1 MSERT
6 TLDETSRSR
15 RTLTASPAMR
25 ARLGLVEAPPD
36 ETAATVEAISVT
48 TEEKAERRAAVREV
62 ETLLRERW
70 PVVFCVPRVPLA
82 IGIHKQVLEAAGGD
96 INPVALGRFMRWWVR
111 CPDYLDAVAHGEVRR
126 NLDGSPAGEP
136 DEPQR
141 REAARQVYGPRAEAV
156 LARIA
161 ARRAAEAEAAP

>member
-6 TLDETSRSR
+6 TLDEASRSR
-15 RTLTASPAMR
+15 RTLTASPTMR

-70 PVVFCVPRVPLA
+70 PVVFWR
-82 IGIHKQVLEAAGGD
+82 AAGAVGD
-96 INPVALGRFMRWWVR
+96 RDPQAGDRGRRRRHQPGGARPVHALVGAVPGLSRRGRPRKVTA
-111 CPDYLDAVAHGEVRR
+111 LDSR
-126 NLDGSPAGEP
+126 AGC
-136 DEPQR
+136 R
-141 REAARQVYGPRAEAV
+141 
-156 LARIA
+156 
-161 ARRAAEAEAAP
+161 